1 LTADRNEVAP
11 PAVLAALRD
20 IRLLAL
26 DVDGTLT
33 DGRLLFSS
41 DGSDLKAFHVHD
53 GQGLRLLRDHG
64 LAVALI
70 TARRSPLVERRAKE
84 LGIEQLVQGSTN
96 KADSLR
102 AVCDALGLSP
112 AAAAFMGDDLPD
124 LPAMAIA
131 GLAIAPANAHP
142 WILPSVAWQTRAS
155 GGNGAVRE
163 VCDALLIA
171 HGKHAAALQRFGAA
185 DVFSAHPPAER
196 P

>member
-1 LTADRNEVAP
+1 LTADSNEGAP
-11 PAVLAALRD
+11 AAVLAALPR

-53 GQGLRLLRDHG
+53 GQGLRLLRDNG
-64 LAVALI
+64 VAVALI
-70 TARRSPLVERRAKE
+70 TARRSPLVERRATE
-84 LGIEQLVQGSTN
+84 LGIEHLIQGSTN

-102 AVCDALGLSP
+102 AVCAALGLTP

-131 GLAIAPANAHP
+131 RLAIAPANAHP
-142 WILPSVAWQTRAS
+142 WILPFVAWQTRAS
-155 GGNGAVRE
+155 GGAGAVRE
-163 VCDALLIA
+163 VCDALLVA
-171 HGKHAAALQRFGAA
+171 QGKRAAALQRFGVTDSGSGAQ
-185 DVFSAHPPAER
+185 
-196 P
+196 